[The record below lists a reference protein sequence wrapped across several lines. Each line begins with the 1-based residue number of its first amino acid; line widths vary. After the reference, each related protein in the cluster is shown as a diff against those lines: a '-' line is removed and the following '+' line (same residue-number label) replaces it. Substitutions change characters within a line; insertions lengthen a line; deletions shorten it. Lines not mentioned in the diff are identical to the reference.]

1 MSYSMRAAPYGRVIA
16 RLTPRVSVVREHVR
30 SGTETVD
37 GLRGVAILLV
47 VFFHTWLFSWLTP
60 ELTLFG
66 WNVPVAV
73 PARAGYLGV
82 ELFFAISGFV
92 LFFPHAEFALHGGK
106 RPSAR
111 DFIYRRFIKIVPSYA
126 LALAATA
133 AAGASLFNSPRDF
146 IAALANHVVFLQNS
160 WSDGF
165 GQVNSVFWSLA
176 IEVQFY
182 LFFPAIA
189 RAFRRAP
196 VAVAALMIAVALGYR
211 YAVAGCC
218 LQVETVS
225 RQLPAFL
232 DVFACGMLA
241 AYALVWLRTRVASVE
256 RYRWAFTLAAIL
268 CVAACFAL
276 LQSAD
281 AVTYE
286 KAGRERWILAHRT
299 ILAALVAL
307 LAVASCLAARWWR
320 RLLAN
325 PVFIFLG
332 ILSYNLYLWHT
343 LILIWMW
350 HHDVPKAA
358 TPNPHDDPHWKIVY
372 LILGWSVCLAVSA
385 AIAYFIER
393 PLLETVRPHPFAFD
407 WKALARRAGFTR
419 ARPPIGRPEK
429 RT

>member
-1 MSYSMRAAPYGRVIA
+1 
-16 RLTPRVSVVREHVR
+16 VREHVR

-37 GLRGVAILLV
+37 GLRGIAILLV

-60 ELTLFG
+60 ELTIFG
-66 WNVPVAV
+66 RDLPVAV
-73 PARAGYLGV
+73 LARAGYLGV
-82 ELFFAISGFV
+82 ELFFVISGFV
-92 LFFPHAEFALHGGK
+92 LFFPHAECALRGGK
-106 RPSAR
+106 LPETR

-133 AAGASLFNSPRDF
+133 AVGASLFHSPRDF
-146 IAALANHVVFLQNS
+146 AAALANHVLFLQNF

-165 GQVNSVFWSLA
+165 GPVNSVFWSLA

-182 LFFPAIA
+182 LFFPVVAS
-189 RAFRRAP
+189 AFRRAP
-196 VAVAALMIAVALGYR
+196 VAVAAAMIALALGYR

-218 LQVETVS
+218 LQVETVE

-241 AYALVWLRTRVASVE
+241 AYAVVWLRTRVAELE
-256 RYRWAFTLAAIL
+256 RYRWAFTLTALL
-268 CVAACFAL
+268 CVAGVFVL
-276 LQSAD
+276 LQGAD

-286 KAGRERWILAHRT
+286 NGGRERWIIAHRT
-299 ILAALVAL
+299 LLAALVAA
-307 LAVASCLAARWWR
+307 LAVASCLAARWWQR
-320 RLLAN
+320 VLAN
-325 PVFIFLG
+325 PVLLLLG

-350 HHDVPKAA
+350 RHDVPRAA
-358 TPNPHDDPHWKIVY
+358 TANPHDDPHWKIAY
-372 LILGWSVCLAVSA
+372 IALGWSICLAVSA

-393 PLLETVRPHPFAFD
+393 PLLATVRPHPFAFD
-407 WKALARRAGFTR
+407 WKSPARRAGFRR
-419 ARPPIGRPEK
+419 ARSPNARSEK

>member
-1 MSYSMRAAPYGRVIA
+1 MRAPAYGRVIEC
-16 RLTPRVSVVREHVR
+16 LTPRETFVREHVR

-37 GLRGVAILLV
+37 GLRGIAILLV
-47 VFFHTWLFSWLTP
+47 VIFHTWLFSWLTP
-60 ELTLFG
+60 ELSLFG
-66 WNVPVAV
+66 RDVPVAIL
-73 PARAGYLGV
+73 ARAGYLGV

-92 LFFPHAEFALHGGK
+92 LFFPQAEFALQGGK
-106 RPSAR
+106 LPGTR

-133 AAGASLFNSPRDF
+133 VVAAPLFHGPRDF
-146 IAALANHVVFLQNS
+146 AAALANHALFLQNF

-165 GQVNSVFWSLA
+165 GPVNSVFWSLA

-182 LFFPAIA
+182 VCFPAIA

-196 VAVAALMIAVALGYR
+196 LAVATVMIAVALGYR
-211 YAVAGCC
+211 YAVAACC
-218 LQVETVS
+218 LQVETVE

-232 DVFACGMLA
+232 DVFAFGMLA
-241 AYALVWLRTRVASVE
+241 AYAVVWLRTRVTGLA
-256 RYRWAFTLAAIL
+256 RYRWACTLVALL
-268 CVAACFAL
+268 CVAACIAL

-281 AVTYE
+281 AVTYDNG
-286 KAGRERWILAHRT
+286 GRERWILWHRT
-299 ILAALVAL
+299 VLAALVAL
-307 LAVASCLAARWWR
+307 LAVASCLAARWWQ

-325 PVFIFLG
+325 PVLIFLG

-350 HHDVPKAA
+350 RHDVPKAA
-358 TPNPHDDPHWKIVY
+358 TVNPHDDPHWKIVY
-372 LILGWSVCLAVSA
+372 IALGWSVCLAVSA

-393 PLLETVRPHPFAFD
+393 PLLGTVRPQPFAFD
-407 WKALARRAGFTR
+407 WRALGRRAGFTP
-419 ARPPIGRPEK
+419 ARPPSARSEK

>member
-1 MSYSMRAAPYGRVIA
+1 
-16 RLTPRVSVVREHVR
+16 VREHVR

-66 WNVPVAV
+66 WDVPVAV

-92 LFFPHAEFALHGGK
+92 LFFPHAEFKLQGSKLPGTGAF
-106 RPSAR
+106 A
-111 DFIYRRFIKIVPSYA
+111 YRRFVKIVPSYA

-133 AAGASLFNSPRDF
+133 FVAAPLFHSARDF
-146 IAALANHVVFLQNS
+146 VAALANHVAFLQNS

-165 GQVNSVFWSLA
+165 GPVNSVFWSLA

-182 LFFPAIA
+182 VLFPAVA

-196 VAVAALMIAVALGYR
+196 VVTAAVMIAIALGYR
-211 YAVAGCC
+211 YGVAGCC
-218 LQVETVS
+218 LQVETVA

-241 AYALVWLRTRVASVE
+241 AYAVVWLRTHVADLA

-276 LQSAD
+276 LQGAD

-286 KAGRERWILAHRT
+286 NGGRERWILAHRT
-299 ILAALVAL
+299 ILAAIVAM

-325 PVFIFLG
+325 PAFVFLG

-350 HHDVPKAA
+350 RHDLPKAA
-358 TPNPHDDPHWKIVY
+358 TANPHDDPHWKVVY
-372 LILGWSVCLAVSA
+372 VALGWTLCLAVSA
-385 AIAYFIER
+385 AITYFVER
-393 PLLETVRPHPFAFD
+393 PLLATVRPQKFAFD
-407 WKALARRAGFTR
+407 WARLRLR
-419 ARPPIGRPEK
+419 RPPYAKMPVPR
-429 RT
+429 RRDT